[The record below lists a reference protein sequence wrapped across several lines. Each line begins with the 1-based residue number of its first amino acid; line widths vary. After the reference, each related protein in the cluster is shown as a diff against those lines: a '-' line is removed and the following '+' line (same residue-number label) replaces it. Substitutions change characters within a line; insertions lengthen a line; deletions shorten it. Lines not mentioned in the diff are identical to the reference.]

1 MFDKHSYMKQQ
12 FKVIHIELE
21 IPYKDKKHYY
31 YGSKAAIYQHLPEEI
46 VGIKLESL
54 WNVDLD
60 QEEYKNRLCTIRMGT
75 LRRKSTARGG
85 KVPEQNDDIG
95 IIAKNMANNIIW
107 ESAGKYIER
116 IEDELKRSG
125 DVGKAKEIMDQM
137 MEQVS
142 QDVDILK
149 DVLKKE

>member
-21 IPYKDKKHYY
+21 IPYKGKKHYY

-60 QEEYKNRLCTIRMGT
+60 QEEYKNRLCTIRMGA
-75 LRRKSTARGG
+75 LRRKQTLRGG
-85 KVPEQNDDIG
+85 YKKGGIDDS
-95 IIAKNMANNIIW
+95 N
-107 ESAGKYIER
+107 
-116 IEDELKRSG
+116 
-125 DVGKAKEIMDQM
+125 V
-137 MEQVS
+137 
-142 QDVDILK
+142 
-149 DVLKKE
+149 

>member
-21 IPYKDKKHYY
+21 TPYRGKKHYY

-95 IIAKNMANNIIW
+95 IIAKNMANNIIM
-107 ESAGKYIER
+107 ERAGKYIEQ
-116 IEDELKRSG
+116 IEDELKSSG
-125 DVGKAKEIMDQM
+125 DVGKAKEIMDKM

>member
-21 IPYKDKKHYY
+21 TPYKGKKHYY

-46 VGIKLESL
+46 IGIKLESL

-75 LRRKSTARGG
+75 LRRKSTARGKNKERRDNGTG
-85 KVPEQNDDIG
+85 K
-95 IIAKNMANNIIW
+95 
-107 ESAGKYIER
+107 
-116 IEDELKRSG
+116 
-125 DVGKAKEIMDQM
+125 
-137 MEQVS
+137 
-142 QDVDILK
+142 
-149 DVLKKE
+149 

>member
-1 MFDKHSYMKQQ
+1 
-12 FKVIHIELE
+12 
-21 IPYKDKKHYY
+21 
-31 YGSKAAIYQHLPEEI
+31 
-46 VGIKLESL
+46 
-54 WNVDLD
+54 
-60 QEEYKNRLCTIRMGT
+60 
-75 LRRKSTARGG
+75 
-85 KVPEQNDDIG
+85 
-95 IIAKNMANNIIW
+95 MANNIIW

-137 MEQVS
+137 MGQVS